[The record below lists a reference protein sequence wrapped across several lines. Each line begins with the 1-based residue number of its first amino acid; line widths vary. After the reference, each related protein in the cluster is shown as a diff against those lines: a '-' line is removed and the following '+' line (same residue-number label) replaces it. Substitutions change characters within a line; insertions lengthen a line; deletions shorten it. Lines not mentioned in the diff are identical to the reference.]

1 MVSVAI
7 SQQSAERS
15 IEFVVPGTRKRRA
28 DGQPAWERSRRVRLS
43 LSSGSAYATDP
54 AASGKIDSG
63 PGGKHVKHG
72 VPQSTVP
79 QLALGVDVTLK
90 AEQLPELLATV
101 AAELGGQSED
111 GGSYGFE
118 VNEAWLQGERL
129 IVHGGRCRKRGPAER
144 ASAVQG
150 CLTEFTACDWS
161 NATPAL
167 AKMGDTLRW
176 YDCDARKPDSAS
188 KRGVLVLAVAR
199 LVWGGPVWD
208 GTGSTPRPND
218 EAAARAFLCSPQAKD
233 ELTHMLAVAAAAA
246 AEHLANGVD
255 EGVAAALRAMR
266 AKKVAD
272 AAAEAKAKRAAEAKA
287 ERAAAAERAQAEKL
301 TLLVAKGKTGAQAEK
316 LTLLVTKGKTGYFGV
331 HLSKPGRPKPY
342 QAQVSRGG
350 AGKRVPLGCFATAE
364 EAALCV
370 ARSPEGQVEAAKR
383 AAAAAPLTSE
393 VARQQAQAEQLTLLV
408 TKGKTGYFGVN
419 LVKPGQ
425 PKPYQ
430 ARVKRGDKRVCLG
443 NFANPEEAAL
453 CVARSP
459 EGRAAAKVAGCAA
472 PPLTTSALIR

>member
-1 MVSVAI
+1 M
-7 SQQSAERS
+7 
-15 IEFVVPGTRKRRA
+15 
-28 DGQPAWERSRRVRLS
+28 RLS

-301 TLLVAKGKTGAQAEK
+301 TLLVAKGKTVARSPEGQGEAAKRAAAAAPLTSEVARQQAQAEK

-331 HLSKPGRPKPY
+331 YLSNDGRPKPY

-383 AAAAAPLTSE
+383 AAWL
-393 VARQQAQAEQLTLLV
+393 R
-408 TKGKTGYFGVN
+408 
-419 LVKPGQ
+419 
-425 PKPYQ
+425 
-430 ARVKRGDKRVCLG
+430 R
-443 NFANPEEAAL
+443 
-453 CVARSP
+453 
-459 EGRAAAKVAGCAA
+459 
-472 PPLTTSALIR
+472 

>member
-1 MVSVAI
+1 VVSVAI

-301 TLLVAKGKTGAQAEK
+301 TLLVAKGKTG
-316 LTLLVTKGKTGYFGV
+316 YFGV
-331 HLSKPGRPKPY
+331 HLGKPGRPKPY
-342 QAQVSRGG
+342 QAQVPRGG
-350 AGKRVPLGCFATAE
+350 KKVPLGHFATAE

-370 ARSPEGQVEAAKR
+370 ARSPEGQAEAAKR

-393 VARQQAQAEQLTLLV
+393 VARQQAQAEKLTR
-408 TKGKTGYFGVN
+408 N
-419 LVKPGQ
+419 
-425 PKPYQ
+425 
-430 ARVKRGDKRVCLG
+430 RV
-443 NFANPEEAAL
+443 
-453 CVARSP
+453 
-459 EGRAAAKVAGCAA
+459 
-472 PPLTTSALIR
+472 

>member
-7 SQQSAERS
+7 SEPSAKRS
-15 IEFVVPGTRKRRA
+15 IEFVVPGTTKRRA
-28 DGQPAWERSRRVRLS
+28 DGQPAWVRSRRVRLS

-63 PGGKHVKHG
+63 PDGMHVKHG

-111 GGSYGFE
+111 AGSYGFE
-118 VNEAWLQGERL
+118 VDEAWLQGSRL

-161 NATPAL
+161 STTPAL
-167 AKMGDTLRW
+167 ARMGDTLRW
-176 YDCDARKPDSAS
+176 HDCDARKPDSAS

-255 EGVAAALRAMR
+255 EGVAAAAP
-266 AKKVAD
+266 
-272 AAAEAKAKRAAEAKA
+272 RAA
-287 ERAAAAERAQAEKL
+287 R
-301 TLLVAKGKTGAQAEK
+301 
-316 LTLLVTKGKTGYFGV
+316 
-331 HLSKPGRPKPY
+331 SKRPRD
-342 QAQVSRGG
+342 QNDMH
-350 AGKRVPLGCFATAE
+350 TME
-364 EAALCV
+364 
-370 ARSPEGQVEAAKR
+370 PE
-383 AAAAAPLTSE
+383 P
-393 VARQQAQAEQLTLLV
+393 
-408 TKGKTGYFGVN
+408 
-419 LVKPGQ
+419 
-425 PKPYQ
+425 
-430 ARVKRGDKRVCLG
+430 
-443 NFANPEEAAL
+443 
-453 CVARSP
+453 
-459 EGRAAAKVAGCAA
+459 
-472 PPLTTSALIR
+472 